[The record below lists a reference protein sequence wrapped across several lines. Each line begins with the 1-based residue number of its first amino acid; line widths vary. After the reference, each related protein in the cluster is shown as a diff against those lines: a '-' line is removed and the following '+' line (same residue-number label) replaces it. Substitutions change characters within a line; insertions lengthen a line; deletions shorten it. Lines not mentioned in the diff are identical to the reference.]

1 MPQTNIHPVFDKM
14 LSRSE
19 REQHLGQRGK
29 VLWFTGLSGSGKST
43 VAIQLERELFAR
55 GYFAQV
61 LDGDNIR
68 SGLNHDLGFSEA
80 ARRENIRRIAE
91 VSKLFCEA
99 GIITICAFV
108 SPTEELRKLAQDII
122 SADDF
127 LEIYVS
133 TPLEIC
139 EQRDVKGLYKKARE
153 GALPEFTGISA
164 PYEIPRNPWLEIP
177 THQLNVGESVALVLD
192 VLLSH
197 IESVKWGRKQD

>member
-1 MPQTNIHPVFDKM
+1 M
-14 LSRSE
+14 LSRAE
-19 REQHLGQRGK
+19 REQYLGQHGK

-43 VAIQLERELFAR
+43 LAIQLERDLFGH

-68 SGLNHDLGFSEA
+68 MGLNHDLGFSDA
-80 ARRENIRRIAE
+80 DRRENIRRIAE
-91 VSKLFCEA
+91 VSRLFCEA

-108 SPTEELRKLAQDII
+108 SPTEELRALARRII
-122 SADDF
+122 GANDF

-133 TPLEIC
+133 TPLEVC
-139 EQRDVKGLYKKARE
+139 EQRDVKGLYQKARE

-177 THQLNVGESVALVLD
+177 THQLSVGESVTLVLD
-192 VLLSH
+192 ALLSH
-197 IESVKWGRKQD
+197 IESVKRDRKQD